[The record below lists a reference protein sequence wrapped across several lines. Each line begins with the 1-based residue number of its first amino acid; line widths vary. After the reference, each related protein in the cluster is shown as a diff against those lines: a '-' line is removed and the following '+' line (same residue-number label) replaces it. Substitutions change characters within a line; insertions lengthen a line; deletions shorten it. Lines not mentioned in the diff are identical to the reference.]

1 MGRASPSAGREK
13 IERGVSR
20 GEILVET
27 CWVTE
32 QPGAHML
39 SIRYETRTPR
49 GLLLGRAISHLK

>member
-1 MGRASPSAGREK
+1 MGWASPSAGSEK

-32 QPGAHML
+32 QPWAHKCCPGEV
-39 SIRYETRTPR
+39 SQPIP
-49 GLLLGRAISHLK
+49 